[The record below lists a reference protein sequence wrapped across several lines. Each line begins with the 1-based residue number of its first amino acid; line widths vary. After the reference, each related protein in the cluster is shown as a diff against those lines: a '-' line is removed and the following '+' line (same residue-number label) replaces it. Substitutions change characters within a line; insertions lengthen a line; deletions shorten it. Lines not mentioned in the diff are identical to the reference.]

1 MGLGVIIGLV
11 GCVLLGCNQPGG
23 GPGSDGDATVI
34 VPPVCTDGETQ
45 CIGEVE
51 QVCRDGQ
58 WVESASDACRNGGMG
73 GGGGGGGNACIE
85 AAANRSYLGCE
96 YWPVDLDNA
105 TEVLGAPV
113 GGRCERG
120 ELLDDVRVCWNGQTT
135 AGVCDYDNGCPAG
148 FRCQTTPVCGLNAQK
163 SPFAIVVSN
172 PQASTVSI
180 TLESAD
186 GTTHTAA
193 VPSGAVASL
202 FPQQLGFADQS
213 LNHSGQTQQ
222 AYRLSSDAP
231 IVAYQFNP
239 LDNVDV
245 FSNDGSLLIPS
256 HAYDTQYL
264 ALTLPTLTR
273 RPDTNDYNSYV
284 TVVGSA
290 ESVDIQVTP
299 SADVRA
305 GDGVP
310 AMRAGQTYDFTLA
323 KYDVL
328 NLEAGADGDMTGT
341 RIVAPDGVTP
351 FGVFV
356 GHEAMVL
363 PVQGEARP
371 CCADHIEEQLFPIST
386 WGARFAIAR
395 SQPRK
400 TEPDLLRILAHR
412 ADTRITFDPQPANT
426 NCGTIGVGEFCEA
439 LIMADTEVNATEPI
453 LIGHLLMST
462 DGAAGDPALS
472 LAVPVEQFRDSY
484 TFLVPEE
491 YDEQFISVVARQ
503 GDTVMLGAADVTDQF
518 RDFGA
523 LYMGARIRVTPG
535 QRKITC
541 AATCGVVVYG
551 YSQAVSYLFA
561 AGLDL
566 EQITVP

>member
-1 MGLGVIIGLV
+1 MYRLCAVGMGLILGA
-11 GCVLLGCNQPGG
+11 LGCSQPGG
-23 GPGSDGDATVI
+23 SDDSDATVI
-34 VPPVCTDGETQ
+34 IIAECTNGEVR
-45 CIGEVE
+45 CLGEVE
-51 QVCRDGQ
+51 QICRGVS
-58 WVESASDACRNGGMG
+58 WVESPNDNCRNGGAG
-73 GGGGGGGNACIE
+73 GNGGGNACVQ

-105 TEVLGAPV
+105 VEVLGPPV
-113 GGRCERG
+113 NGRCDSVGG
-120 ELLDDVRVCWNGQTT
+120 ELLDDVRVCWDGSAT
-135 AGVCDYDNGCPAG
+135 AGVCDYNNGCPDG
-148 FRCQTTPVCGLNAQK
+148 FRCQTTPICGLDAQR
-163 SPFAIVVSN
+163 SPFAIVISN
-172 PQASTVSI
+172 PQASTVEI
-180 TLESAD
+180 TLESAN

-202 FPQQLGFADQS
+202 FPQELGFADQS
-213 LNHSGQTQQ
+213 LNHSGQTPQ
-222 AYRLSSDAP
+222 AYRLSSSAP

-284 TVVGSA
+284 AIVGSA
-290 ESVDIQVTP
+290 NSTDIQVTP
-299 SADVRA
+299 SANVRA

-310 AMRAGQTYDFTLA
+310 AMQAGRQYDFTLA

-328 NLEAGADGDMTGT
+328 NLEAVADGDMTGT

-386 WGARFAIAR
+386 WGANFAIAR

-400 TEPDLLRILAHR
+400 REPDLLRILAHR
-412 ADTRITFDPQPANT
+412 AGTRISFNPQPANT
-426 NCGTIGVGEFCEA
+426 NCGTLGVGEFCEA
-439 LIMADTEVNATEPI
+439 LITTDTEVNATEPI
-453 LIGHLLMST
+453 LVGHLLMST

-491 YDEQFISVVARQ
+491 YDDQFISVVARQ
-503 GDTVMLGAADVTDQF
+503 GDTIMLGAVDVSDQF
-518 RDFGA
+518 RPFGQI
-523 LYMGARIRVTPG
+523 YMGARIRVTPG
-535 QRKITC
+535 QRQITC